1 MASITL
7 GQLLQQGGSILNNLV
22 SGNHGAATQA
32 KAASLLKKSPL
43 EVADSQPDGHMLA
56 NPLGFSNIQFPR
68 DLGKD
73 GGHYMMFYT
82 VANKD
87 SLDLDNEF
95 NNSIGIKNKIYSSK
109 NEYTQIGDGG
119 PGPRSRYKVD
129 TVNTYNIKKL
139 RDKRGGQEVEI
150 GQPVNTLGN
159 HIHTTVTSAIALYM
173 PPGIKAEY
181 SVENGPSDL
190 GLAGLAFKTFRDTVG
205 ASGSQGQITAFLKGI
220 SGFAEDAAR
229 KLAVGVA
236 DTLLGDADTAG
247 AITKVTGRASNPFT
261 EVVFKR
267 VNNRNFTY
275 TFNLMARNKD
285 EVQDIDKIIKVFKY
299 HMHPELDNSRGG
311 RYFKVPSEFEI
322 FYAYNDQTNNYLNK
336 ISRCVLTNCT
346 VDYNGDKFSTFRNFD
361 GQGAAPTHTTLT
373 LAFTETEIMTKNKIM
388 EGF

>member
-129 TVNTYNIKKL
+129 TVNTYNIK
-139 RDKRGGQEVEI
+139 
-150 GQPVNTLGN
+150 
-159 HIHTTVTSAIALYM
+159 
-173 PPGIKAEY
+173 
-181 SVENGPSDL
+181 
-190 GLAGLAFKTFRDTVG
+190 
-205 ASGSQGQITAFLKGI
+205 
-220 SGFAEDAAR
+220 
-229 KLAVGVA
+229 
-236 DTLLGDADTAG
+236 
-247 AITKVTGRASNPFT
+247 
-261 EVVFKR
+261 
-267 VNNRNFTY
+267 NR
-275 TFNLMARNKD
+275 
-285 EVQDIDKIIKVFKY
+285 
-299 HMHPELDNSRGG
+299 H
-311 RYFKVPSEFEI
+311 
-322 FYAYNDQTNNYLNK
+322 
-336 ISRCVLTNCT
+336 
-346 VDYNGDKFSTFRNFD
+346 
-361 GQGAAPTHTTLT
+361 
-373 LAFTETEIMTKNKIM
+373 
-388 EGF
+388 